1 MKRILYTILFP
12 THPILFSVLAWI
24 LSFIF
29 ILFMNTK
36 YIIFEIIGVII
47 FISIGIFIIVS
58 VIVAVITYPL
68 LKHYILNLSLLY
80 LTILLLFANIYF
92 WMMLLFD
99 PYHPF
104 LGIHPPW
111 EWIGHNEGRRLYIN
125 NAVITAVDCIH
136 YSCVTITTLGF
147 GDMRPIHWSA
157 KIITD
162 IEVLSGLGIIT
173 VGFGRL
179 FAEKNIAS

>member
-1 MKRILYTILFP
+1 
-12 THPILFSVLAWI
+12 
-24 LSFIF
+24 
-29 ILFMNTK
+29 MNTK

-99 PYHPF
+99 
-104 LGIHPPW
+104 
-111 EWIGHNEGRRLYIN
+111 
-125 NAVITAVDCIH
+125 
-136 YSCVTITTLGF
+136 
-147 GDMRPIHWSA
+147 
-157 KIITD
+157 KIYKLKIK
-162 IEVLSGLGIIT
+162 I
-173 VGFGRL
+173 
-179 FAEKNIAS
+179 